1 MIIVFE
7 FLEPISISVKTYIIR
22 QNMYKNQNKIIQ
34 DVYSTI
40 KVSYQYECSK
50 DGIPLKVA
58 ML

>member
-1 MIIVFE
+1 MIIVFG
-7 FLEPISISVKTYIIR
+7 FLEPVFISIKTYIIR
-22 QNMYKNQNKIIQ
+22 QNMNKSQNKIIQ

-40 KVSYQYECSK
+40 KVSYQYECSE